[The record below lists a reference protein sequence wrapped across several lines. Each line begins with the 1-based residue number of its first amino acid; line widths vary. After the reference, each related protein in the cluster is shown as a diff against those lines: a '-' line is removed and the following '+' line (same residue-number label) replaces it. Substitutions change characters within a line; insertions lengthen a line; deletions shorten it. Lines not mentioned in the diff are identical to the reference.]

1 MVNPL
6 NYSMFNFIAITIAT
20 PLIGNALSAEESLDQ
35 PPVCGGKLGASIYI
49 TYSIDPPTP
58 LGIDIVFIQH
68 SRRAG
73 TRWRNVAMGCVCMAT
88 GQNRMN
94 KSHVALRAPSQ

>member
-68 SRRAG
+68 SRRADKMVKCG
-73 TRWRNVAMGCVCMAT
+73 YRVRLYGNGPEPHEQIACGA
-88 GQNRMN
+88 
-94 KSHVALRAPSQ
+94 